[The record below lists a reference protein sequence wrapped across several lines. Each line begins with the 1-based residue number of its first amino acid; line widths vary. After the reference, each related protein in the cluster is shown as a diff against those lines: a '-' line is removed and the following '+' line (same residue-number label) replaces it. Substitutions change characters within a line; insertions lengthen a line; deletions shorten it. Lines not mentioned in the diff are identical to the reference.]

1 MVGFVVDV
9 VVLDVDVDVELLAV
23 DVEVLA
29 FVVVVASLVVDVVS
43 GGRVVDVVSGGRV
56 VEVVVVTSWVGFG
69 GEVTAAKPDTGHSKA
84 RTMSMRAAETAH
96 NPALAGRCMVPP
108 RLAGDARPET
118 VRAHVAQKDVTRA
131 LPSRRAMKNID
142 ERTPDEGLA
151 VVIEV
156 VADGLPC
163 NG

>member
-43 GGRVVDVVSGGRV
+43 GGRVVDVVSDGRV
-56 VEVVVVTSWVGFG
+56 VEVVVVTSWDGFG
-69 GEVTAAKPDTGHSKA
+69 GEVTAAKPDAGHTKA
-84 RTMSMRAAETAH
+84 RTMSKRAAETAH

-108 RLAGDARPET
+108 RLAADARPEPI
-118 VRAHVAQKDVTRA
+118 RAHVAQKDVTRG
-131 LPSRRAMKNID
+131 PTESPCHEEHRR
-142 ERTPDEGLA
+142 THP
-151 VVIEV
+151 
-156 VADGLPC
+156 
-163 NG
+163 